1 MDLDSLLKYS
11 QIVETLGAVPFVRD
25 NSLFQTELAGV
36 KSGIDLRIRLN
47 KRIPKENL
55 LDFTRYLLANHGQ
68 YTAPQLKLTLRIFF
82 ANYTSRCYAL
92 TNPEIQEITKNLS
105 KIDPTKEFYKLWLGI
120 MNQYVFSDM
129 SKLVQKEYEF
139 IHNKQDY
146 SQRLKKLK
154 EINDSI
160 SVFLKTQKD
169 TLAKNPNF
177 LSNLQTD
184 SQNRLNSYRSLLNI
198 HGKLK
203 TVYKWSENYDDYFYY
218 KLQTIAINN
227 FYTVILMLDSHF
239 MTVLENEP
247 MTSREKSVFVRKN
260 LDEVFNS
267 LMLIGF
273 KMILKNY

>member
-1 MDLDSLLKYS
+1 M
-11 QIVETLGAVPFVRD
+11 PFVRE
-25 NSLFQTELAGV
+25 NGYFQTELAGV

-55 LDFTRYLLANHGQ
+55 LDFSRYLLANHSQ

-92 TNPEIQEITKNLS
+92 TNPEIHEITKNLAQ
-105 KIDPTKEFYKLWLGI
+105 IDPASEFYKLWLGI

-146 SQRLKKLK
+146 SDRLKKLK

-169 TLAKNPNF
+169 AFSKNSTFTSP
-177 LSNLQTD
+177 LPADAS
-184 SQNRLNSYRSLLNI
+184 NRLTAYRSNQYHFSLNPS
-198 HGKLK
+198 GDFQPPKFRF
-203 TVYKWSENYDDYFYY
+203 VSPSP
-218 KLQTIAINN
+218 QTPSPTNREQAFVFLGRMKRRLPICRLFRNCKNRQILPAN
-227 FYTVILMLDSHF
+227 FQDF
-239 MTVLENEP
+239 
-247 MTSREKSVFVRKN
+247 F
-260 LDEVFNS
+260 
-267 LMLIGF
+267 
-273 KMILKNY
+273 